1 MSTSI
6 KYAYRK
12 GQTWLYRR
20 TFPQDLQPILGS
32 SLKQSLKTGDLREA
46 KARIS
51 EVNATYEDLVA
62 KARSACASDVHEQE
76 QPHVILSSDRPR
88 FSIVRVGDEKVSNL
102 AQSYLADKSRVLSPG
117 GFKSHRYS
125 LQLFL
130 SLYGSKEVGELTRR
144 DGQRF
149 LKLIRDLSPDV
160 GKSAKVKGE
169 SLEALVALSKG
180 EQRKIAPQT
189 QKRIWSQI
197 NQFLDWVVREG
208 HFDLSPFSEL
218 AVTAPKDVQSYTVLT
233 DAEVTALLGMDDP
246 ILSAILRIALLSGM
260 RSGEVCGLLAEDVV
274 NKGNL
279 GSFYRIRSNALR
291 SLKTKTAERDVPV
304 HDVIQHDVLPY
315 LPKEGPLFP
324 GITVDRVTKQFAKM
338 RVKLG
343 LDRPGLVFHSTR
355 KWFITQCERTGV
367 PEHFTASLVGHQSS
381 RSGNKLTYRLY
392 SAGISNSQKR
402 QIIDQIRLPPTVI
415 Q

>member
-1 MSTSI
+1 MDVEVRVLFWAPFPPCYLDEV
-6 KYAYRK
+6 KRK
-12 GQTWLYRR
+12 Q
-20 TFPQDLQPILGS
+20 
-32 SLKQSLKTGDLREA
+32 
-46 KARIS
+46 
-51 EVNATYEDLVA
+51 
-62 KARSACASDVHEQE
+62 
-76 QPHVILSSDRPR
+76 R
-88 FSIVRVGDEKVSNL
+88 FSIVLGTTYGTAFVKIEPKHVSFGRT
-102 AQSYLADKSRVLSPG
+102 K
-117 GFKSHRYS
+117 
-125 LQLFL
+125 
-130 SLYGSKEVGELTRR
+130 T
-144 DGQRF
+144 
-149 LKLIRDLSPDV
+149 
-160 GKSAKVKGE
+160 
-169 SLEALVALSKG
+169 VAC
-180 EQRKIAPQT
+180 RHH
-189 QKRIWSQI
+189 
-197 NQFLDWVVREG
+197 WV
-208 HFDLSPFSEL
+208 DC
-218 AVTAPKDVQSYTVLT
+218 
-233 DAEVTALLGMDDP
+233 
-246 ILSAILRIALLSGM
+246 ILRIALLSGM
-260 RSGEVCGLLAEDVV
+260 RSGEVCGLLAEDLA

-402 QIIDQIRLPPTVI
+402 QIIDQIRLPPTVT